1 MSDDSGS
8 ELAPKVLTTY
18 ARLTERFAAEEHKT
32 LAARGGQTYV
42 PWNLVAGRLNDV
54 LGVTGW
60 SFEIIREG
68 FTQNECWVL
77 GRLNATVDGET
88 TIRDQYGCAD
98 VMLGQFPNTDL
109 LKKAG
114 TDALKKCAQVL
125 GVALYLTDA
134 EERAEVKREQEAQK
148 RGQGRP
154 AARTT
159 PDVQKSAQVTG
170 APPQPAL
177 CDKKQVLRTW
187 HAAVKGTHLE
197 DDATRAAF
205 ISWYS
210 DKATDS
216 LSTWFN
222 DATVEEAET
231 LILTAKERIAL
242 KTQKASA

>member
-1 MSDDSGS
+1 MA
-8 ELAPKVLTTY
+8 EQTTY

-60 SFEIIREG
+60 SFEVIREG

-77 GRLNATVDGET
+77 GRLNATIDGET

-98 VMLGQFPNTDL
+98 IMLGQSPNTDL

-148 RGQGRP
+148 RGQAWP

-159 PDVQKSAQVTG
+159 PQTDASAQLTG
-170 APPQPAL
+170 AHRQMKT
-177 CDKKQVLRTW
+177 CDAAFFTRKW
-187 HAAVKGTHLE
+187 HASVKGSRFE
-197 DDATRAAF
+197 DDEVRARF
-205 ISWYS
+205 LKWYS
-210 DKATDS
+210 DDAFDS
-216 LSTWFN
+216 LAAWLK
-222 DATVEEAET
+222 DATEEEAET
-231 LILTAKERIAL
+231 LIATVKDRIEAE
-242 KTQKASA
+242 KQKPVRSA